1 MNGNSIVLDTNI
13 VLYLLSG
20 DEVITNLL
28 FNKKLY
34 VSFITQL
41 ELLGYSNITL
51 AEQQEIRGFLAECI
65 IIDIN
70 DQIKEAVIVLKQKY
84 RLKLPD
90 GIILGTSIYLGLPVI
105 SADGGFKRVE
115 EAEVVYYERS

>member
-1 MNGNSIVLDTNI
+1 M
-13 VLYLLSG
+13 LYLLSG
-20 DEVITNLL
+20 DETISNLL

-41 ELLGYSNITL
+41 ELLGYSNITVP
-51 AEQQEIRGFLAECI
+51 EQQEIRGFLVECV

-70 DQIKEAVIVLKQKY
+70 EQIKEAVIALKHKY

-105 SADGGFKRVE
+105 SADSDFKRIE
-115 EAEVVYYERS
+115 EAEVVFYERS